1 MEARLG
7 PNTVLL
13 RPFSRRRDLA
23 GPFSH
28 LSGHCWLARI
38 PELAWCGENHEDDLS
53 PLWLLEDGRPLGPA
67 QTPHQEVARK
77 GGGRFSHWT
86 GSLFFSSRDNTDP
99 NTNRRRYQIALE
111 TRPERLGLSPGAESG
126 LVRQNRSP
134 DALRT
139 LEYNLGPGWRMDF
152 GAESLAV
159 LELVRPR
166 LAVDPSPCG
175 GIVWPNRN
183 FLRRLGFER
192 LCFRQG
198 LEWREISLA
207 DSALTMARTLAG
219 RAAMAAGRAL
229 GAVFRAGPAGRA
241 AQRIVA
247 AGAEKYHQ
255 APGPAPQRRAEDMA
269 ASFGME
275 LGGESKRV
283 VPGSPLAG
291 GSLKISHYIG
301 GLGPGGGERELAWL
315 AAAQARGQTVR
326 VLTTYE
332 PLGRGGYYKQDLED
346 AGVAVRAAGSCAS
359 GEILRKMADYPK
371 LRRGLFPMVPVEFR
385 GEVSALLAEL
395 VAVPPDVLCCWLDQP
410 NIIGGVAGVLAGV
423 PRVTL
428 SVHNAAPS
436 RFPHFYQPWLK
447 PWYRGA
453 VSEPG
458 NQNQRRQPKR
468 GRRF

>member
-1 MEARLG
+1 M
-7 PNTVLL
+7 
-13 RPFSRRRDLA
+13 
-23 GPFSH
+23 
-28 LSGHCWLARI
+28 ARI

-111 TRPERLGLSPGAESG
+111 ARPERLGLSPGAESG
-126 LVRQNRSP
+126 LVRQSRSP

-159 LELVRPR
+159 LELVRPS

-207 DSALTMARTLAG
+207 DSASTRARTLAG
-219 RAAMAAGRAL
+219 QAAMAAGRTL
-229 GAVFRAGPAGRA
+229 GAVFRTGPAERA
-241 AQRIVA
+241 AQRITA

-255 APGPAPQRRAEDMA
+255 APGPAPPKAGGGYGGILWNGAGRGKQKVRARKPPGGGGLENRPLHRRAGA
-269 ASFGME
+269 RRRGK
-275 LGGESKRV
+275 GVG
-283 VPGSPLAG
+283 LAG
-291 GSLKISHYIG
+291 G
-301 GLGPGGGERELAWL
+301 GPGAWTD
-315 AAAQARGQTVR
+315 GQ
-326 VLTTYE
+326 
-332 PLGRGGYYKQDLED
+332 
-346 AGVAVRAAGSCAS
+346 GSDH
-359 GEILRKMADYPK
+359 L
-371 LRRGLFPMVPVEFR
+371 
-385 GEVSALLAEL
+385 
-395 VAVPPDVLCCWLDQP
+395 
-410 NIIGGVAGVLAGV
+410 
-423 PRVTL
+423 
-428 SVHNAAPS
+428 
-436 RFPHFYQPWLK
+436 
-447 PWYRGA
+447 
-453 VSEPG
+453 
-458 NQNQRRQPKR
+458 
-468 GRRF
+468 